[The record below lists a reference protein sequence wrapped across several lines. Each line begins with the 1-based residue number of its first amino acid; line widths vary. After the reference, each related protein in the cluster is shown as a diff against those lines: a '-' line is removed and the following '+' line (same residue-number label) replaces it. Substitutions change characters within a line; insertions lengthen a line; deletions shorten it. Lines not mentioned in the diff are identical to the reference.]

1 MKSIAS
7 CLLAILIASSSDL
20 LAVDV
25 RFLAWDEAI
34 AARQVAVAD
43 GEKAT
48 EIKDLHPLQR
58 TEAIRTTAAEGI
70 VTVRAL
76 DKKSPEGKPLD
87 VAVKISPSMAKPLI
101 LLLPDAKAPGGL
113 RGFAIEDDSSS
124 FPWGSFRILN
134 ATGKVLNMA
143 LGSERKQLPAG
154 WQPVDM
160 KPAGDK
166 PVPVWVST
174 AESPKNPLYTSVWKP
189 DADLRRLVIVVPGT
203 DPRLGPL
210 ALKVIPEDRRT
221 LATAANP

>member
-1 MKSIAS
+1 MKSIVS
-7 CLLAILIASSSDL
+7 CIFAALVASSASA

-43 GEKAT
+43 GEKTT
-48 EIKDLHPLQR
+48 EIKNLHPLQR
-58 TEAIRTTAAEGI
+58 TEAIGTTASEGI

-87 VAVKISPSMAKPLI
+87 VAVKLGGSMTKPLI
-101 LLLPDAKAPGGL
+101 ILLPDAKAATGL

-124 FPWGSFRILN
+124 FAWGSFRVLN

-143 LGSERKQLPAG
+143 LGNERKQLPAG
-154 WQPVDM
+154 WQPVDL
-160 KPAGDK
+160 KPGGDK
-166 PVPVWVST
+166 PVPVVLVSPE
-174 AESPKNPLYTSVWKP
+174 APKAPLYSGVWKP
-189 DADLRRLVIVVPGT
+189 EPDVRRLVIVVPGT
-203 DPRLGPL
+203 DVRLGPI

-221 LATAANP
+221 LTTVSN